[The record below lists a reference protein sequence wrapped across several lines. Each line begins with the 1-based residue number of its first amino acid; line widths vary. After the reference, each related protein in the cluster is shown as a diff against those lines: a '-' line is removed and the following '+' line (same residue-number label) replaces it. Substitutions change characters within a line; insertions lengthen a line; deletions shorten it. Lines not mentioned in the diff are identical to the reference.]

1 MDHLALI
8 RLDASS
14 CADDLAALQ
23 RVAEVTFVNTFGH
36 LYRAEDLS
44 AYLQARL
51 SPHAIQAEVADPG
64 NVFYGVYLAGV
75 LVGYLKL
82 MPGCVK
88 HVEGTPQ
95 QTARPCFLERFYLL
109 PEWQGVGLAQVM
121 LAFVLQVARRQL
133 GADSVH
139 LTVWE
144 ENYRAQ
150 RFYQQA
156 GFRTVRKVAYPVGQQ
171 VDTEFL
177 YQLKF

>member
-1 MDHLALI
+1 MEHLAFI

-14 CADDLAALQ
+14 SADALAILQ
-23 RVAEVTFVNTFGH
+23 RVAEATFVHTFGH
-36 LYRAEDLS
+36 MYSAEDLS

-51 SPHAIQAEVADPG
+51 SPQALRAEVADPG
-64 NVFYGVYLAGV
+64 NVFYGVYLADV

-82 MPGCVK
+82 MPGCTK
-88 HVEGTPQ
+88 HIEGTPE

-109 PEWQGVGLAQVM
+109 PDWQGVGLAQVM
-121 LAFVLQVARRQL
+121 LAFVLQVARRHY

-171 VDTEFL
+171 VDIEFL